1 MKKEILELHAEFCR
15 TFAHPKR
22 LEILDIL
29 KRGEMT
35 VSDMQK
41 KIGESRT
48 YTSQQLTLMR
58 MKGVLKTRR
67 EGQNIYYSI
76 VSDKV
81 SQACTL
87 MQQALSQLM

>member
-1 MKKEILELHAEFCR
+1 MKNEVLEFYAEFCR
-15 TFAHPKR
+15 TFAHAKR

-35 VSDMQK
+35 VSEMQK
-41 KIGESRT
+41 EIGASRA

-58 MKGVLKTRR
+58 AKGVLKARR

-76 VSDKV
+76 ASEKI
-81 SQACTL
+81 SHACTL
-87 MQQALSQLM
+87 MQEALAQLM